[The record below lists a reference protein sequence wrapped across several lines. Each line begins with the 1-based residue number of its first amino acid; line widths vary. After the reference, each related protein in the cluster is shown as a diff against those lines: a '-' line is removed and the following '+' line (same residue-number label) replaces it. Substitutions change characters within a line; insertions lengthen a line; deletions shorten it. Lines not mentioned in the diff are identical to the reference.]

1 MLNYN
6 GFLSTVV
13 IQFCMRLFIIFII
26 TKQPIY
32 GQIKN
37 EKLTGNYKMFVNNK
51 SISTT
56 KPINYTI
63 PDNAYWFG
71 NSILNSRV
79 WIYGT
84 AVKEIKNDFI
94 SKIDK
99 NQKAI
104 KLNLANI
111 IWNIEFINCK
121 MEHIILER

>member
-1 MLNYN
+1 
-6 GFLSTVV
+6 
-13 IQFCMRLFIIFII
+13 MRLFIIFII

-71 NSILNSRV
+71 NTISDPRV

-84 AVKEIKNDFI
+84 AGFEIANDIFNDSTTPGTQKGTLGAIIKNMYQ
-94 SKIDK
+94 
-99 NQKAI
+99 NI
-104 KLNLANI
+104 KKRD
-111 IWNIEFINCK
+111 E
-121 MEHIILER
+121 E

>member
-1 MLNYN
+1 
-6 GFLSTVV
+6 
-13 IQFCMRLFIIFII
+13 MRLFIIFII

-71 NSILNSRV
+71 NAISDPRV

-84 AVKEIKNDFI
+84 AGFEIANDIFNKSMPSETNFGKIYYIYDNLDNFNFI
-94 SKIDK
+94 
-99 NQKAI
+99 I
-104 KLNLANI
+104 KG
-111 IWNIEFINCK
+111 K
-121 MEHIILER
+121 